1 MLTAADVMTTTVVTV
16 SPETPITE
24 VARLLHERGISGVPV
39 QEADGKVVGIV
50 SEGDLIGHAG
60 AIGEQRRSW
69 WLRLLTGED
78 ALARD
83 YVKTHGRTVK
93 DVMTPRV
100 ITVPETASLADIARL
115 MERHGIKR
123 VPVVRDDRLVGI
135 VSRGNLLQAL
145 AATDISKDV
154 NANDRAIRERLTA
167 ELKAQPWASTLT
179 RNIVVEK
186 GTVHLFG
193 FVRSEEERRA
203 LRIAAE
209 NVPGVTTVEDH
220 LMRREP
226 SGGIWFIC
234 RPAFSRLLPKASTG
248 LRER

>member
-1 MLTAADVMTTTVVTV
+1 MLTANDVMTTEVITV
-16 SPETPITE
+16 SPETPVPD

-39 QEADGKVVGIV
+39 VDTDGKVIGIV

-60 AIGEQRRSW
+60 TIGEQRRSW

-83 YVKTHGRTVK
+83 YAKTHARSVR
-93 DVMTPRV
+93 DVMTARV
-100 ITVPETASLADIARL
+100 ISVPGTASLADIARR
-115 MERHGIKR
+115 MEKHGIKR
-123 VPVVRDDRLVGI
+123 VPVVRDGRLVGI

-145 AATDISKDV
+145 AAKDVSKDMS
-154 NANDRAIRERLTA
+154 ADDRTIRERLTA
-167 ELKAQPWASTLT
+167 DLKAQPWASLLT
-179 RNIVVEK
+179 KNIVVEN
-186 GTVHLFG
+186 GAVHLFG

-209 NVPGVTTVEDH
+209 NVPGVTKVEDH

-226 SGGIWFIC
+226 GAGI
-234 RPAFSRLLPKASTG
+234 
-248 LRER
+248 

>member
-1 MLTAADVMTTTVVTV
+1 MLTANDVITTEVVTV
-16 SPETPITE
+16 SPETLVPD
-24 VARLLHERGISGVPV
+24 VAQLLHESGISGVPV
-39 QEADGKVVGIV
+39 VDPDGKVVGIV

-60 AIGEQRRSW
+60 TIGEQRRSW

-83 YVKTHGRTVK
+83 YAKTHARTTK
-93 DVMTPRV
+93 DVMTTRV
-100 ITVPETASLADIARL
+100 ITVPDTASLADIARR
-115 MERHGIKR
+115 MEKHGIKR
-123 VPVVRDDRLVGI
+123 VPVVRGGRLIGI

-154 NANDRAIRERLTA
+154 SADDRTIRERLIA
-167 ELKAQPWASTLT
+167 DLRAQPWASMLT
-179 RNIVVEK
+179 KNIVVEN
-186 GTVHLFG
+186 GVVHLFG

-209 NVPGVTTVEDH
+209 NVHGVTKVEDH

-226 SGGIWFIC
+226 GGI
-234 RPAFSRLLPKASTG
+234 
-248 LRER
+248 

>member
-16 SPETPITE
+16 SPGTPVPE
-24 VARLLHERGISGVPV
+24 VARLFHERGISGVPV
-39 QEADGKVVGIV
+39 EEADGKVVGIV

-78 ALARD
+78 AMARD
-83 YVKTHGRTVK
+83 YAKTHGRTVR
-93 DVMTPRV
+93 DVMTHRV

-123 VPVVRDDRLVGI
+123 VAVVREGRLVGI
-135 VSRGNLLQAL
+135 VSRSNLLQAL
-145 AATDISKDV
+145 AATDVSKDV
-154 NANDRAIRERLTA
+154 NADDRAIRERLTA
-167 ELKAQPWASTLT
+167 ELKAQPWASMLT

-186 GTVHLFG
+186 GAVHLFG
-193 FVRSEEERRA
+193 FVRSDEERRA

-209 NVPGVTTVEDH
+209 NVPGATKVEDH

-226 SGGIWFIC
+226 SGGI
-234 RPAFSRLLPKASTG
+234 
-248 LRER
+248 